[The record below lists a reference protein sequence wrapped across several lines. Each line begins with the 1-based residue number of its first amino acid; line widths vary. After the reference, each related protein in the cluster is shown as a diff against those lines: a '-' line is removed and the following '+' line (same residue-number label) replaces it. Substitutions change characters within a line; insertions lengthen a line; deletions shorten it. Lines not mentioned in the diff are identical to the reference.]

1 MQNTYIVM
9 YLNLLVFWKQKR
21 CRLLKKTPVVYSNNL
36 REYTR
41 QVTLHTFIH
50 FTGIIKQQ
58 TTETNDI
65 ILFDQFWIL
74 WMELWLRNVLDL
86 KSGRYRVQTSDCCGG
101 AGAVF
106 AAPVTLIC
114 ISSLR
119 RFWALWRWVFILT
132 VGLDTTGLGGG
143 TGLTLPWVLFR
154 KDTKKLSAL
163 FRSFP
168 KLTLVWWL
176 VFVRLLECISNFR

>member
-1 MQNTYIVM
+1 MNIHVPGK
-9 YLNLLVFWKQKR
+9 LLYTLSFISPE
-21 CRLLKKTPVVYSNNL
+21 LLTN
-36 REYTR
+36 
-41 QVTLHTFIH
+41 
-50 FTGIIKQQ
+50 KQQ
-58 TTETNDI
+58 KQM
-65 ILFDQFWIL
+65 ILFCLTNFDFL
-74 WMELWLRNVLDL
+74 LMELWLRNVLDL
-86 KSGRYRVQTSDCCGG
+86 KSDRYRVQTSDCCGG

-168 KLTLVWWL
+168 KLTLV
-176 VFVRLLECISNFR
+176 